1 MRANSMADLAF
12 LLWPASETAGNRPA
26 THAHPES
33 LNGSLVRYG
42 KRAVSGVIAS
52 ATE

>member
-26 THAHPES
+26 THAHSES
-33 LNGSLVRYG
+33 INGPFVRYG

-52 ATE
+52 AME